1 VSVPWTYTKDEVD
14 NESIFIMLTNLISL
28 DSAHADDDDDDVR
41 IVEKKSH
48 IVKIIHTHAI

>member
-1 VSVPWTYTKDEVD
+1 MSVPWTYTKDEVD

-28 DSAHADDDDDDVR
+28 DSAHTDDDDDDVR